1 MDSVNCD
8 DSNIIQ
14 IFTLQIKNNEENW
27 ENINK
32 KIIIIFNGN
41 IAFSKNL

>member
-8 DSNIIQ
+8 DVNGIQ

-27 ENINK
+27 ENLTK
-32 KIIIIFNGN
+32 KLLSFLIVI
-41 IAFSKNL
+41 